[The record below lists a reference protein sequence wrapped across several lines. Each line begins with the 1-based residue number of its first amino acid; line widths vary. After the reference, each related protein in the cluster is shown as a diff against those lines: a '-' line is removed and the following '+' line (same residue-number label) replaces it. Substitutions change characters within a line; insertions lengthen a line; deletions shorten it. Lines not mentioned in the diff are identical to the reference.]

1 MMVLLQMAGACS
13 PAPRYW
19 WDSVQG
25 ERGGTTSSMAV
36 RSVTPYH
43 APDSVPLR
51 NAAALL
57 AHNMDDPLF
66 HHDEHCD
73 DDAV

>member
-1 MMVLLQMAGACS
+1 M
-13 PAPRYW
+13 
-19 WDSVQG
+19 
-25 ERGGTTSSMAV
+25 TSSTAV

-43 APDSVPLR
+43 APDLVPLR

-57 AHNMDDPLF
+57 ARDMDDPLF
-66 HHDEHCD
+66 HHNKYRD